1 MNVYDTIII
10 GSGPGGLAAAICLAR
25 AGQKVIVLE
34 RHYVPGG
41 WCHSFTLNGQRFCP
55 GVHYIGCLEK
65 GESSAKLYEGLGIAN
80 DLSFFRL
87 NKNGYE
93 HCHIGNEK
101 VDMPARPENLYES
114 LAKRFPNEKKG
125 LKKYLSLVKKVN
137 AQIELLPK
145 LKGVKDYLLAPY
157 KLRYLIKYLPFSLKT
172 VISRYIKDPLLRD
185 VLNIQCGDHGLPP
198 AKASFILQCAMMS
211 HYFNGGYYPVGGGGG
226 LIKAMTNAIK
236 KYGSEVKVEHPV
248 TRILIEGNKIKK
260 AVGVELANGQRLH
273 AKYIISN
280 ADPEKTFRE
289 MVGEPYLSK
298 KLISKLNK
306 TEYSISSLILFLT
319 VDIDVRKFGID
330 SGNIWMNQ
338 KIDLDKQYE
347 AIKNVDLLSDDE
359 FPAMFISCSTLKDPV
374 SYNGRYHNFEVV
386 TFIDNKLFSEFSDTI
401 NYQSEKYKDHKQHA
415 CRKFLK
421 SLEKIMPGI
430 RNHII
435 QMELGTPKTNDF
447 YINCTKG
454 NVYGTQKTLNQII
467 GPMAYQQTTE
477 IENLHLC
484 GASTLSHGAAG
495 ASLSGVKTAAGILNC
510 NMEDLLKEDLS
521 QNIRI
526 YDAEDS
532 STWPDWV
539 LNKMK
544 DKKNRFKE
552 VVHESSTNGA

>member
-1 MNVYDTIII
+1 MNAYDTIVI

-34 RHYVPGG
+34 QHYVPGG

-55 GVHYIGCLEK
+55 GVHYIGCLQK
-65 GESSAKLYEGLGIAN
+65 GESSANLYEGLGIAN

-101 VDMPARPENLYES
+101 VDMPATAQSLYQS
-114 LAKRFPNEKKG
+114 LATRFPNEKKG
-125 LKKYLSLVKKVN
+125 LKKYLSLIKKVN
-137 AQIELLPK
+137 TQIELLPK
-145 LKGVKDYLLAPY
+145 LKGIDYLLAPY
-157 KLRYLIKYLPFSLKT
+157 KLRYLIKYLPFSLKI
-172 VISRYIKDPLLRD
+172 VISWYIKDPLLGD

-198 AKASFILQCAMMS
+198 SKASFILQCAMMS

-248 TRILIEGNKIKK
+248 KRILIEGDKIKK
-260 AVGVELANGQRLH
+260 AVGVELANGQQLR

-280 ADPEKTFRE
+280 ADPHKTFFE
-289 MVGEPYLSK
+289 MVGTQNLSK
-298 KLISKLNK
+298 RLISKLNK
-306 TEYSISSLILFLT
+306 TQYSISCLILFLT
-319 VDIDVRKFGID
+319 VDMDVRKCGID

-338 KIDLDKQYE
+338 KVDIDKQYE
-347 AIKNVDLLSDDE
+347 AILNVDLFSDEE

-386 TFIDNKLFSEFSDTI
+386 TFIDSKLFEEFLGTTD
-401 NYQSEKYKDHKQHA
+401 YQSEKYKEYKKHA
-415 CRKFLK
+415 CKKFLK
-421 SLEKIMPGI
+421 SLEKVLPDV
-430 RNHII
+430 RNNII

-454 NVYGTQKTLNQII
+454 NVYGTQKKLNQII
-467 GPMAYQQTTE
+467 GPMAYKQKTE
-477 IENLHLC
+477 IENLHMC

-495 ASLSGVKTAAGILNC
+495 ASLSGVKTAADILNC
-510 NMEDLLKEDLS
+510 NMDDLLKEDPN

-526 YDAEDS
+526 FDAEDS
-532 STWPDWV
+532 STWPEWV
-539 LNKMK
+539 HNKMK

-552 VVHESSTNGA
+552 HILEDVLV